1 MLSRSDENELARFKE
16 FMQRPPAPDND
27 SGRGKESCLPD
38 ELQGLNWGA
47 LLLNIVWGAA
57 MRVPWTWLLLVPVIG
72 WIMPM
77 VMWVKG
83 NEWAWQYRH
92 WESIEQFNEVQ
103 GKWAFWGFVFAM
115 ITVVLVIGLLLWMQR
130 LMSQLFI

>member
-1 MLSRSDENELARFKE
+1 
-16 FMQRPPAPDND
+16 
-27 SGRGKESCLPD
+27 
-38 ELQGLNWGA
+38 
-47 LLLNIVWGAA
+47 

-92 WESIEQFNEVQ
+92 WESIEQFNEIQ
-103 GKWAFWGFVFAM
+103 GRWAFWGFVFAM